1 MKNILHTIKCYNITF
16 KVICGLALMA
26 IVPSAWASDAKRP
39 QVITSI
45 KPLAIIAQSAL
56 GNSANVDFILPP
68 GRSPHDAV
76 PTISAVKKLNTAD
89 KIVWIG
95 SNFEVRAAKQISSF
109 PEDKLITGIE
119 LLPQNKT
126 NSHKDS
132 HAHYEIDP
140 HIWLS
145 PNIANQIA
153 QNLQQAFDLPVQ
165 EIFTKSDYE
174 RISTLLAPAKNNH
187 FISHHDAI
195 GYFIEAFEL
204 MPPLSIRD
212 GMGEKQGIK
221 TQLRLRQQ
229 AQELSARC
237 ILVEPQHGHKD
248 AMRIAKDLN
257 LPLIEFDIQG
267 LDQPLKQMTYV
278 SYIEA
283 ITNQLLTCFE

>member
-1 MKNILHTIKCYNITF
+1 MKKILQSIKCYNITIQ
-16 KVICGLALMA
+16 VICGFALMA
-26 IVPSAWASDAKRP
+26 IIPSAWASDAKRP

-56 GNSANVDFILPP
+56 GNSASVDFILPP
-68 GRSPHDAV
+68 GQSPHDAV
-76 PTISAVKKLNTAD
+76 PTISAVKKLNSAD

-95 SNFEVRAAKQISSF
+95 SNFEVRASKQISSF
-109 PEDKLITGIE
+109 PDSKLITGIE
-119 LLPQNKT
+119 LLPHNKT
-126 NSHKDS
+126 TSHQDS
-132 HAHYEIDP
+132 HAHYETDP

-145 PNIANQIA
+145 PSMANQIA
-153 QNLQQAFDLPVQ
+153 KSLQQSFELPVQ
-165 EIFTKSDYE
+165 DIFTKNDYE
-174 RISTLLAPAKNNH
+174 KIATLLAPAKNNH

-195 GYFIEAFEL
+195 GYFIEAFDL

-212 GMGEKQGIK
+212 GTGEKQGIK

-229 AQELSARC
+229 AQELNARC

-257 LPLIEFDIQG
+257 LPLVEFDIQG

-283 ITNQLLTCFE
+283 ITNQLLTCFK

>member
-1 MKNILHTIKCYNITF
+1 MKKILHTIKCYNITF

-26 IVPSAWASDAKRP
+26 LIPSAWTSDAKRP
-39 QVITSI
+39 LVITSI

-68 GRSPHDAV
+68 AQSPHDAV

-126 NSHKDS
+126 NSHQDS

-195 GYFIEAFEL
+195 GYFIEAFDL

-229 AQELSARC
+229 AQELNARC

-257 LPLIEFDIQG
+257 LTLIEFDIQG
-267 LDQPLKQMTYV
+267 LDQSLNQMTYV

>member
-1 MKNILHTIKCYNITF
+1 MKNILYTLKCYNITF
-16 KVICGLALMA
+16 KVICSLALLA

-39 QVITSI
+39 LVITSI

-68 GRSPHDAV
+68 GQSPHDAV

-109 PEDKLITGIE
+109 PESKLITGIE
-119 LLPQNKT
+119 LLPQKKT
-126 NSHKDS
+126 PSHQDS
-132 HAHYEIDP
+132 HGHYEIDP

-153 QNLQQAFDLPVQ
+153 KKLQQAFDLPMQ
-165 EIFTKSDYE
+165 DIFTKNDHE
-174 RISTLLAPAKNNH
+174 RISTLLAPAKNNY

-195 GYFIEAFEL
+195 GYFIEAFDL

-229 AQELSARC
+229 AQELNARC

-248 AMRIAKDLN
+248 AMRLAKDLN
-257 LPLIEFDIQG
+257 LPLIEFDIQS
-267 LDQPLKQMTYV
+267 LDQPFKQMTYV

-283 ITNQLLTCFE
+283 ITNQLLSCFE